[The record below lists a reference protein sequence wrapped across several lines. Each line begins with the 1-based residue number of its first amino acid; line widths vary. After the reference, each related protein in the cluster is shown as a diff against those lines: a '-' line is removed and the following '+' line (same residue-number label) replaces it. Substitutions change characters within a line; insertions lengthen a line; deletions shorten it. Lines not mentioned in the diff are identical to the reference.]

1 MPELVRAPAAL
12 EALFGID
19 PEVHLYGLADL
30 EEPYWSQSAWWL
42 DGEAAVGLIRFPGSD
57 VTTAYAMSQRA
68 PWATMELLAELVSDM
83 PSGTLV
89 TGPVGLAAR
98 IRRERA
104 VEDLGPH
111 IRMIHDR
118 RRIEPSPDVERL
130 GPADLDDL
138 VALHATDPG
147 SAFFM
152 PHMLHNGLFVG
163 ARVDGRLVASAGTHV
178 LSDRQRVA
186 AVGAVVTDPE
196 VRGMGWG
203 SAVSATLVSLLARRG
218 PAIGLNVAESNRV
231 ALQLYESIGF
241 ERRFTYEEIEL
252 R

>member
-1 MPELVRAPAAL
+1 MAEPVRSPTPL

-30 EEPYWSQSAWWL
+30 EEPYWSHSTWWL
-42 DGEAAVGLIRFPGSD
+42 GGEAAVGLIRFPGSKA
-57 VTTAYAMSQRA
+57 TTAYAMSQRA
-68 PWATMELLAELVSDM
+68 PWATMELLAELVSDV

-98 IRRERA
+98 IGRERTI
-104 VEDLGPH
+104 EDLGPH
-111 IRMIHDR
+111 VRMIHDR
-118 RRIEPSPDVERL
+118 RRVEPSPDVETL
-130 GPADLDDL
+130 GASDLDDL

-147 SAFFM
+147 SAFFL
-152 PHMLHNGLFVG
+152 PHMLETGVFVG

-178 LSDRQRVA
+178 MSERLGVA

-196 VRGMGWG
+196 FRGIGWG
-203 SAVSATLVSLLARRG
+203 RAVSETLVSMLAQRCQVV
-218 PAIGLNVAESNRV
+218 GLNVAESNLP
-231 ALQLYESIGF
+231 ASKLYESIGF